1 MICFE
6 IMKGLLIVYIIGM
19 IVTFSFLIIEKIKE
33 NKMVTLLDL
42 ILSIVISLFS
52 WIAII
57 ILHYWEKLDGIIIW
71 KKDC

>member
-6 IMKGLLIVYIIGM
+6 IIKGLLIVYIIGV
-19 IVTFSFLIIEKIKE
+19 IVTFSSLIIEKIKE
-33 NKMVTLLDL
+33 NKTITLLDL
-42 ILSIVISLFS
+42 ILSIAISLFS

>member
-6 IMKGLLIVYIIGM
+6 IMKGLLIIYIIGV
-19 IVTFSFLIIEKIKE
+19 IVTFSSLIIEKIKE

-52 WIAII
+52 WTAII

>member
-6 IMKGLLIVYIIGM
+6 IMKGLLIVYIIGV
-19 IVTFSFLIIEKIKE
+19 IVTFSSLIIEKIKE

>member
-6 IMKGLLIVYIIGM
+6 IMKGLLIVYIIGV
-19 IVTFSFLIIEKIKE
+19 IVAFSFLIIEKIE
-33 NKMVTLLDL
+33 EDKMVTLLDL

>member
-6 IMKGLLIVYIIGM
+6 IIKGLLIVYIIGT
-19 IVTFSFLIIEKIKE
+19 IVTFSSLIIEKIKE
-33 NKMVTLLDL
+33 NKIVTLLDL

-57 ILHYWEKLDGIIIW
+57 ILHYWEKLDEIIIW
-71 KKDC
+71 EKDC

>member
-6 IMKGLLIVYIIGM
+6 IMKGLLIVYIVGV
-19 IVTFSFLIIEKIKE
+19 IVTFSSLIIEKIKE
-33 NKMVTLLDL
+33 NKIVTLLDL
-42 ILSIVISLFS
+42 ILSVIISLFS

>member
-1 MICFE
+1 MIYFE
-6 IMKGLLIVYIIGM
+6 IMKGLLIIYIIGV
-19 IVTFSFLIIEKIKE
+19 IVTFSSLIIEKIKE

>member
-6 IMKGLLIVYIIGM
+6 IMKGLLIVYIIGV
-19 IVTFSFLIIEKIKE
+19 IVTFSSLIIKKIKE
-33 NKMVTLLDL
+33 NKIVTLLDL
-42 ILSIVISLFS
+42 ILSVIISLSS

-57 ILHYWEKLDGIIIW
+57 TLHYWEKLDEIIIW

>member
-6 IMKGLLIVYIIGM
+6 IIKGLLIVYIVGV
-19 IVTFSFLIIEKIKE
+19 IVTFSSLIIKKIKE
-33 NKMVTLLDL
+33 NKIVTLLDL
-42 ILSIVISLFS
+42 ILSVIISLSS

>member
-6 IMKGLLIVYIIGM
+6 IIKGLLIVYIIGAV
-19 IVTFSFLIIEKIKE
+19 VTFSSLIIEKIKE
-33 NKMVTLLDL
+33 NKIVTLLDL
-42 ILSIVISLFS
+42 ILSVVISLFS

-57 ILHYWEKLDGIIIW
+57 ILHYWEKLDEIIIW

>member
-6 IMKGLLIVYIIGM
+6 IMKGLLIVYIIGV
-19 IVTFSFLIIEKIKE
+19 IVTFSSLIIEKIKE
-33 NKMVTLLDL
+33 NKIVTLLDL
-42 ILSIVISLFS
+42 ILSVVISLFS

>member
-6 IMKGLLIVYIIGM
+6 IMKGLLIVYIIGV
-19 IVTFSFLIIEKIKE
+19 IVAFSFLIIEKIEE

>member
-6 IMKGLLIVYIIGM
+6 IIKGLLIVYIIGV
-19 IVTFSFLIIEKIKE
+19 IVTFSSLIIKKIKE
-33 NKMVTLLDL
+33 NKIVTLLDL
-42 ILSIVISLFS
+42 ILSVIISLSS

-57 ILHYWEKLDGIIIW
+57 ILHYWENLDEIIIW

>member
-6 IMKGLLIVYIIGM
+6 IMKGLLIIYIIGV
-19 IVTFSFLIIEKIKE
+19 IVTFSSLIIEKIKE